1 MMSRS
6 DFEGILSDCTDAVVK
21 ELAECSP
28 SIWGQEGVARDLS
41 FLASVIN
48 DYLLDSHPDAG
59 VSPNDLRDRAFLVG
73 VGLRLVMRQAFLA
86 AESKNKK

>member
-6 DFEGILSDCTDAVVK
+6 DFEGFLSIFTDTVV
-21 ELAECSP
+21 EGLAECSP
-28 SIWGQEGVARDLS
+28 SIWAKRGVARDLS

-86 AESKNKK
+86 AVSNNEK

>member
-41 FLASVIN
+41 FLGSVIN
-48 DYLLDSHPDAG
+48 TYLFDGHPDSG
-59 VSPNDLRDRAFLVG
+59 VSPGELKERAFLVG

-86 AESKNKK
+86 AESNNKK

>member
-6 DFEGILSDCTDAVVK
+6 DFEGFLSIFTDTVV
-21 ELAECSP
+21 EGLAECSP
-28 SIWGQEGVARDLS
+28 SIWAKRGVARDLS

-48 DYLLDSHPDAG
+48 DYLLDSHPDSA
-59 VSPNDLRDRAFLVG
+59 VPPSDLKERAFMVG